1 MNEMDSKV
9 IRLAKA
15 ILQSATEYDQF
26 FTSTGQPS
34 PTLDFDSFP
43 EPSLP
48 QEAQIARDRALDAC
62 AELQAILR
70 GPVEI
75 ARNAVGQ
82 VLARAMY
89 QVL

>member
-9 IRLAKA
+9 IHLAKV
-15 ILQSATEYDQF
+15 ILQSATEYDQL

-43 EPSLP
+43 EPSPP
-48 QEAQIARDRALDAC
+48 QEAQIARDKALDAC
-62 AELQAILR
+62 TELQAILR

-75 ARNAVGQ
+75 ARNTVGQ
-82 VLARAMY
+82 VLTESMY